1 MQFYW
6 SIEQIPELAGL
17 TPAQKKQ
24 AWQFCYKK
32 YVFTHWQSWVSLFA
46 LGLLV
51 SVGTK
56 LFNLGNSVT
65 SSAIG
70 GAIGGGLGGA
80 IFGVTTINVLR
91 PHLIDYA
98 NTHFTIANSSTEPSL
113 EE

>member
-6 SIEQIPELAGL
+6 SINQIPELASL
-17 TPAQKKQ
+17 TPEQKKQ

-32 YVFTHWQSWVSLFA
+32 YAFKHWQIWASLVS

-51 SVGTK
+51 AVCTK
-56 LFNLGNSVT
+56 LFNVGNSVV
-65 SSAIG
+65 SAAIG
-70 GAIGGGLGGA
+70 GAIGGGLGGG
-80 IFGVTTINVLR
+80 IFGVTTTNVLR

-98 NTHFTIANSSTEPSL
+98 NTHFGTANSSTEPSL